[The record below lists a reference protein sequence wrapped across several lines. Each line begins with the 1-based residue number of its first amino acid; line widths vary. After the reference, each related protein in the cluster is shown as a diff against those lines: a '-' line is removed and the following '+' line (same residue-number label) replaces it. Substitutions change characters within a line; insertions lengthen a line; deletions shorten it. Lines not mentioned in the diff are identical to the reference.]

1 MKTPLSEIEQA
12 NLKTRGVLANN
23 EIAYKENNLTYAE
36 DVLSGNK
43 RLINVNSFMNES
55 KNLLLG

>member
-23 EIAYKENNLTYAE
+23 EIAYKENSILYAQN
-36 DVLSGNK
+36 VLSGDI
-43 RLINVNSFMNES
+43 RVINNSSHLCEN
-55 KNLLLG
+55 KNLLFG